1 MADAP
6 KRSDDFNSEVA
17 MESPCTKVC
26 TIDMTTELCAG
37 CGRTRGEIA
46 SWTSISSAERR
57 AIMAELP
64 QRLKTM

>member
-1 MADAP
+1 
-6 KRSDDFNSEVA
+6 

-46 SWTSISSAERR
+46 SWTSISSAERL